1 MEAKILKE
9 IEGIIKQRR
18 AKNVLLYCPLKS
30 EVDVF
35 PLLWILKRNPKI
47 KLFVPFVEGERM
59 SAILFRLPL
68 HKGRFGI
75 LQPSKSNFC
84 TQKLDLMVVPSIAW
98 DKNLGRI
105 GFGKGFYDRF
115 YAKLSSKPYIIFVS
129 YLSFFVK
136 EKVTQNF
143 DICGDIA
150 LSPKCNLRRKKSGN
164 IVVDRPYNNYCFRA

>member
-1 MEAKILKE
+1 MLIE
-9 IEGIIKQRR
+9 IQKIIKEKK
-18 AKNVLLYCPLKS
+18 AKRVLLYCPLRS
-30 EVDVF
+30 EVNVF
-35 PLLWILKRNPKI
+35 PLLWRLKKSPQVQVFI
-47 KLFVPFVEGERM
+47 PYVLGEEM

-68 HKGRFGI
+68 HKGKFGI
-75 LQPSKSNFC
+75 LQPSKANFC
-84 TQKLDLMVVPSIAW
+84 TQKIDVMIVPSIAW
-98 DKNLGRI
+98 DQNLGRI

-150 LSPKCNLRRKKSGN
+150 LSPKCKLRRKRSGN
-164 IVVDRPYNNYCFRA
+164 IMVDRPYNNYCFRA